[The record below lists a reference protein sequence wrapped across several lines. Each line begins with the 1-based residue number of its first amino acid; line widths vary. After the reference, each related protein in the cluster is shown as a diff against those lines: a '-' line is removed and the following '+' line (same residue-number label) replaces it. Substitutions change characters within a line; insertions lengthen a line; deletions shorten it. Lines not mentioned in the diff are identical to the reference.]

1 MAAELSE
8 LPSQHYG
15 PGMAFFSV
23 DGPVGRAT
31 RKVAT
36 SPGFRKV
43 APRVVPAADKILHR
57 LTGGRVIL
65 SRLMVPSL
73 MLTTTGAKSG
83 LARETPLACVPD
95 PDGGW
100 WVVGSN
106 FGQEKHPAW
115 TGNLIAHP
123 DATVSYDGDSTTV
136 RADLLDD
143 DAKARVWPRLTAVW
157 PAYDDYVASSGRNI
171 RVFHLVPVTA

>member
-1 MAAELSE
+1 MALFA
-8 LPSQHYG
+8 
-15 PGMAFFSV
+15 V

-36 SPGFRKV
+36 SKAFRKV
-43 APRVVPAADKILHR
+43 GPVVVPPMDRALHR

-65 SRLMVPSL
+65 SRMLVPS
-73 MLTTTGAKSG
+73 MVLTTTGQKSG

-95 PDGGW
+95 DAGGW

-106 FGQEKHPAW
+106 FGREAHPAW
-115 TGNLIAHP
+115 TGNLIANP
-123 DATVSYDGDSTTV
+123 EAQVSYLAADTPV
-136 RADLLDD
+136 RAQLLDD
-143 DAKARVWPRLTAVW
+143 DEKAAVWPRLVGVW

-171 RVFHLVPVTA
+171 RVFHLVPRPA